1 MTYNCKCHHLLPF
14 PTCEVKTS
22 GAHFF
27 TALIQ
32 LNVTTN
38 TLILDRPARF
48 LFFARL
54 QNILMKFSLTWRY
67 PFYAPIY
74 RTLTGLV
81 SGLLDCF
88 MFTFVVNLSSFLF
101 SLVYIGV
108 YHFTTIKIYPRTVKK
123 IPAPRLLAC
132 SRPDLFPG
140 SWTVPRIKQNTSSK
154 LNFFPGCTVQS
165 GDP

>member
-1 MTYNCKCHHLLPF
+1 MNSLGVRREDIHKVTYNCKCHHLLPF

-54 QNILMKFSLTWRY
+54 QNILMKFSLTWTTWRY

-74 RTLTGLV
+74 RTPDWTGVRTVLR
-81 SGLLDCF
+81 SGLLLICHHF
-88 MFTFVVNLSSFLF
+88 FFHWCILMYIISLLSKF
-101 SLVYIGV
+101 S
-108 YHFTTIKIYPRTVKK
+108 
-123 IPAPRLLAC
+123 
-132 SRPDLFPG
+132 PG
-140 SWTVPRIKQNTSSK
+140 Q
-154 LNFFPGCTVQS
+154 
-165 GDP
+165 